1 MAIVRQH
8 PSTGWKLMNGR
19 RYLKM
24 SLSSFCVG
32 FCPGSD
38 HQNSPTAP
46 GQISLMTWNI
56 AILITFHTLDIFTC
70 AGRSEGQVTLVGLT
84 KEQRRWG
91 GTSQAITEHNIGQRC
106 LSLWPPRITVP
117 RRGGL
122 EIDTAHD
129 SPYCPEAEDVLKM
142 YCVDQDPEI
151 KDAQLKELERW
162 SEYSFWKCTQEEL
175 VFYHDPVGYQPGV
188 HWW

>member
-1 MAIVRQH
+1 
-8 PSTGWKLMNGR
+8 MNGR

-32 FCPGSD
+32 FCPGFD

-84 KEQRRWG
+84 KEQRR
-91 GTSQAITEHNIGQRC
+91 
-106 LSLWPPRITVP
+106 
-117 RRGGL
+117 
-122 EIDTAHD
+122 
-129 SPYCPEAEDVLKM
+129 
-142 YCVDQDPEI
+142 
-151 KDAQLKELERW
+151 
-162 SEYSFWKCTQEEL
+162 
-175 VFYHDPVGYQPGV
+175 
-188 HWW
+188 